1 MKKDFFLKLPAST
14 RKLTYAYMWYCVYK
28 SNIYICALHVDRIT
42 GRPAR
47 MQRMGSW
54 TALPCVSL
62 FPGTPTKK
70 LWRSRQTHPSIG
82 VLWIRRLVYKYS
94 GCHMITPQEL
104 RCSELKPSCLFVEE
118 FYMGIYIENYRKIID
133 EWGISKCCGKPNG
146 KPQVGGGL
154 YNVYTLY
161 HRFLVGDGSI
171 VRFTK

>member
-62 FPGTPTKK
+62 FPGTPTKIVK
-70 LWRSRQTHPSIG
+70 KQTNPSTYRFI
-82 VLWIRRLVYKYS
+82 IRRLVYKYS

-104 RCSELKPSCLFVEE
+104 RCSELKPSCLSVW
-118 FYMGIYIENYRKIID
+118 KIID
-133 EWGISKCCGKPNG
+133 EWGTVFQNVVVSLMANPRWGAAYTMFI
-146 KPQVGGGL
+146 L
-154 YNVYTLY
+154 YTI
-161 HRFLVGDGSI
+161 DS
-171 VRFTK
+171 